1 MHRFLYVAVLELI
14 HVPWRM
20 VSLGSG
26 VVVRQLWYTL
36 AHGTGVDKG
45 KSLIFINRDK

>member
-1 MHRFLYVAVLELI
+1 MYKFLYVAVLELI

-26 VVVRQLWYTL
+26 VVVRQLFYIL
-36 AHGTGVDKG
+36 AHGTGVNKG
-45 KSLIFINRDK
+45 